1 MWKLSKRRRRL
12 SKRFRPP
19 SVATQ
24 TVPLWLWKMSRI
36 RLCESPL
43 FAFPG
48 WNHSVPS
55 SAVWMMPLGPP
66 SHKAPSVSRNME
78 EIWLPSPRPVRVLNW
93 MMFRLAVVLV
103 IESPVSVPASKL
115 PSASTFS
122 DQMMLLA
129 MEPEMRE
136 SCRYNVVPCSSLR
149 RYSPLSVPAR
159 MPSAPSCR
167 DLTDLPFKVSA
178 TTRCADR
185 S

>member
-1 MWKLSKRRRRL
+1 MWKLSKWCRRL
-12 SKRFRPP
+12 SNRFRPP

-24 TVPLWLWKMSRI
+24 TVPLRSWKMSRT

-48 WNHSVPS
+48 RNHSVSS
-55 SAVWMMPLGPP
+55 SAARMIPLGPP
-66 SHKAPSVSRNME
+66 SHRAPSVSRSME

-93 MMFRLAVVLV
+93 MMFRPEVVLV
-103 IESPVSVPASKL
+103 IESPVSVPASRL
-115 PSASTFS
+115 PSASTLS

-129 MEPEMRE
+129 MEPGRRE
-136 SCRYNVVPCSSLR
+136 SCRYNVVPCSLVR
-149 RYSPLSVPAR
+149 RYSPLSVPASR
-159 MPSAPSCR
+159 PSAQSCR
-167 DLTDLPFKVSA
+167 DLIELPFRVSD